1 MISKNKLLNGIYIL
15 LYLIF
20 FINFSILN
28 LFGSPPV
35 SKNQQIQKL
44 IQDFQK
50 DSLMLHGQWSCTAL
64 DAKSGQV
71 LVAVNNEKSL
81 APASCLKLV
90 TTAAAACMLGE
101 NFRFETRLEYTGQ
114 VTPAKILDG
123 NLFITGTGDPTLGSS
138 RFDSVLTLPDL
149 IEMWVDSVKAQGITQ
164 INGNIIGDDSF
175 FDDFPIPDNWNWI
188 DMGNYYAAGT
198 SGLCINENSFKL
210 IFKPSLKVGDPTE
223 ILKTD
228 PEISGISFMN
238 RLLTGPVGSGD
249 NAYLYAAP
257 NQWTFYLSGTIPA
270 GVPDFSIRGA
280 LPNPAKVTAHL
291 LYQRL
296 QAAGIPISGQP
307 VSIVE
312 ITGLGVESR
321 NLISKTNSPC
331 LTDIIFWLNKK
342 SINLYAEQLFK
353 MLGRQFL
360 GVASFGTG
368 QKVVID
374 FLKQNAIPMSGFFL
388 EDGSGL
394 SRYNGITTYQL
405 AKILSLMSQKNCF
418 AGYYRSF
425 PIVGDPKD
433 PGTVSHWNPQSA
445 AAGNARVKTGSI
457 LRVRS
462 HAGYVTDK
470 GGRLISFALIAND
483 YEGSTR
489 KIDRFHEKLIILL
502 ARLKDKK

>member
-1 MISKNKLLNGIYIL
+1 MISKNKLLNGIYFL
-15 LYLIF
+15 LF
-20 FINFSILN
+20 FINFSTLN
-28 LFGSPPV
+28 LFGSPPA
-35 SKNQQIQKL
+35 SKLQQIQKL

-50 DSLMLHGQWSCTAL
+50 DSLMLHGQWSFTAL

-90 TTAAAACMLGE
+90 TTAAAVCILGE

-114 VTPAKILDG
+114 ITPAKVLDG

-138 RFDSVLTLPDL
+138 RFDSVSALPDL
-149 IEMWVDSVKAQGITQ
+149 LEMWVDSVKAQGITR
-164 INGNIIGDDSF
+164 ITGNIIGDDSF

-198 SGLCINENSFKL
+198 SGLCINENSYKL
-210 IFKPSLKVGDPTE
+210 IFKPGLKVGDPVE

-228 PEISGISFMN
+228 PEISGISFIN
-238 RLLTGPVGSGD
+238 RLRTGPVGSGD

-257 NQWTFYLSGTIPA
+257 NQWTFYLKGTIPA
-270 GVPDFSIRGA
+270 GVPEFSIRGA
-280 LPNPAKVTAHL
+280 LPNPAKMTAQL

-296 QAAGIPISGQP
+296 LAAGIPISGQP
-307 VSIVE
+307 LSIME
-312 ITGLGVESR
+312 INDPGVESR

-353 MLGRQFL
+353 TLGRQFP
-360 GVASFGTG
+360 GVASFETG
-368 QKVVID
+368 RKVVIE
-374 FLKQNAIPMSGFFL
+374 FLEKNNIPMAGFFL

-405 AKILSLMSQKNCF
+405 ARVLSLMSQQKCF

-425 PIVGDPKD
+425 PIVGDSTD
-433 PGTVSHWNPQSA
+433 PGTVNHWNPQSA

-462 HAGYVTDK
+462 HAGYVADK
-470 GGRLISFALIAND
+470 SGRLISFALIAND
-483 YEGSTR
+483 YEGSAR
-489 KIDRFHEKLIILL
+489 RIDRFHEKLIILL
-502 ARLKDKK
+502 ARLKDL